1 MGYILQRG
9 MFVLYTH
16 PFAAKLIIYA
26 EISTVEN
33 ILCKQQI
40 PLDLHVLG
48 TSPAF
53 TLSHDQ
59 TLSTNIPINR
69 EWLIFRKS
77 IGKKIFLKFFL
88 VLAASG
94 SKQIV
99 NLILK
104 INFAF
109 IQAVRLLYSTALKF
123 ALGKLNYFSFG

>member
-1 MGYILQRG
+1 MSYKGAC
-9 MFVLYTH
+9 LYLLLTRS
-16 PFAAKLIIYA
+16 PLNLLFTQ
-26 EISTVEN
+26 ISHVWVS
-33 ILCKQQI
+33 LCKQQI

-59 TLSTNIPINR
+59 TLSTNISDKSGSDWLNINQ
-69 EWLIFRKS
+69 
-77 IGKKIFLKFFL
+77 KIFWKFFL

-104 INFAF
+104 NNFAL
-109 IQAVRLLYSTALKF
+109 IQAVRLLYSTKLEF
-123 ALGKLNYFSFG
+123 ALGKLDLNIA